1 VARPTADDRPLDS
14 ENGASARQRD
24 SITAVPRAPE
34 SDQAL
39 ADRDQTQRDAD
50 QTAADSDQTA
60 ADSDQSAADSDQAA
74 SDRDLA
80 QGGDREEHDLTR
92 DLRERS
98 ALQRHEVAAGRVD
111 TAVARD
117 AVAHTR
123 DLTALARDQAA
134 ALRDR
139 DLAVRD
145 ATREKR
151 GGTVAGILLR
161 GVVHRDG
168 PTVDRKAAAES
179 RARAA
184 ADREQA
190 AGDREQAARDRLQA
204 QIDRDALLQQ
214 LAIAETDQLTGT
226 RTRAAGLTD
235 LDHEIDRALRTTK
248 LLAVAYVDVV
258 GLKTVNDAL
267 GHSAGDALLQR
278 AVGAIRGH
286 LRSYDLIVRLG
297 GDEFLC
303 ALSGATIEIARRRFD
318 AVQAALADGPDPC
331 EIRIGFAALE
341 AEDSATRLIERADA
355 ELPTTSRR

>member
-1 VARPTADDRPLDS
+1 VAGPTADNRPLDS
-14 ENGASARQRD
+14 MNGASERQRD
-24 SITAVPRAPE
+24 SITAIPDVPE

-39 ADRDQTQRDAD
+39 AECDQTQADAD
-50 QTAADSDQTA
+50 QAAADSDQLA
-60 ADSDQSAADSDQAA
+60 ADSDQAAADSDQAA

-80 QGGDREEHDLTR
+80 QGGDRDEHDLTR

-98 ALQRHEVAAGRVD
+98 ALQRDQVAAGRAD

-117 AVAHTR
+117 AIAHTR

-134 ALRDR
+134 ARRDR
-139 DLAVRD
+139 DLADRD
-145 ATREKR
+145 ATRETR
-151 GGTVAGILLR
+151 VGTVAGILLR
-161 GVVHRDG
+161 GVVHRRA
-168 PTVDRKAAAES
+168 PSVERRAAAES

-190 AGDREQAARDRLQA
+190 ARDREQAARDRRLA
-204 QIDRDALLQQ
+204 QIERDALLQQ
-214 LAIAETDQLTGT
+214 LAIAETDALTGT

-235 LDHEIDRALRTTK
+235 LDREIDRALRTTK

-258 GLKTVNDAL
+258 GLKAVNDEL

-278 AVGAIRGH
+278 AVRTIRAH

-303 ALSGATIEIARRRFD
+303 GLPGATIEIARQRFA
-318 AVQAALADGPDPC
+318 AVQATLADGPDPC
-331 EIRIGFAALE
+331 EIKVGFAALE

-355 ELPTTSRR
+355 ELPTTRRR